1 MFDENK
7 VFDGY
12 FELPDGYQVQLM
24 VLRDYPS
31 GKGRRGKPSVFRSR
45 VWIGHASE
53 PEPLVY
59 RAQEHPELQVAIDAC
74 YSLLLIGAEG
84 VVGSL
89 AAMAAIQQQVH
100 HYFSGV
106 KVPG

>member
-1 MFDENK
+1 MLDENK

-24 VLRDYPS
+24 VLRDYPA

-45 VWIGHASE
+45 VWIGQATQ

-74 YSLLLIGAEG
+74 YSMLLSGAP
-84 VVGSL
+84 VAVHSP
-89 AAMAAIQQQVH
+89 AAMEAIQLQVH
-100 HYFSGV
+100 QYFSGV
-106 KVPG
+106 SITG